1 MAQNERNFLF
11 QRAVLWPVIGVNRY
25 GENVVGSPVEIAVRW
40 NTNRAERLD
49 PKGNTVT
56 VDGTAIVA
64 QDIAIGSHMWLG
76 TMSEWYGEVGS
87 GSGAGDDEL
96 TYVKTFK
103 STPDVKGRQTAREV
117 GLMRFK
123 NTNS

>member
-11 QRAVLWPVIGVNRY
+11 QRAVLWPVIGVNRF
-25 GENVVGSPVEIAVRW
+25 GENVVGSPGEIAVRW
-40 NTNRAERLD
+40 NTSRAERRD

-56 VDGTAIVA
+56 VDGTAIVG
-64 QDIAIGSHMWLG
+64 QDVAIGSHMWLG
-76 TMSEWYGEVGS
+76 TLTEWYGNTGS

-96 TYVKTFK
+96 CYVKTFK
-103 STPDVKGRQTAREV
+103 STPDVKARQVAREV

-123 NTNS
+123 NVNA